1 MKREFELHAAKVVV
15 NETRSKTTESLV
27 LSFKETV
34 ISDDGQRTH
43 INVKDAAYD
52 APPHE
57 DLKKALLDLRVHFGL
72 LTDRFSL
79 KRAKDPE
86 ELERIVI
93 TGISFYGDD
102 LSGVVIKGY
111 YKSERGQ
118 IFTMNPKIELNTEEE
133 NYKLI
138 GLLKDNVKTAEKEV
152 LAYMIDHKRAPDQQ
166 VSLFGE
172 EQPELK
178 GLDELKQEPEEVIN

>member
-27 LSFKETV
+27 LSFRETV
-34 ISDDGQRTH
+34 VSDDGQRTH

-72 LTDRFSL
+72 LTDL
-79 KRAKDPE
+79 IPMKRAKDPD

-93 TGISFYGDD
+93 TGFSFYGDTF
-102 LSGVVIKGY
+102 SGVTIKGY
-111 YKSERGQ
+111 FKSERGQ
-118 IFTMNPKIELNTEEE
+118 IFTLNPKIELTTEEE
-133 NYKLI
+133 KYKLI
-138 GLLKDNVKTAEKEV
+138 GVLKDAVKTAEKEV
-152 LAYMIDHKRAPDQQ
+152 LAYMVDHKRAPEQQ
-166 VSLFGE
+166 GSLFD
-172 EQPELK
+172 EQPEVK
-178 GLDELKQEPEEVIN
+178 EPEEETEEVLN